1 MISTEVEVLLHRCF
15 VSAREARHKFITVEH
30 LVLAMLAEPQ
40 VSNHLVASSIN
51 IEKLR
56 VDLESRVAATET
68 VSGIDDDFDTQPTK
82 EFQRAIQNAILH
94 VQSKGEREVS
104 LMHLLTA
111 ALDQD
116 DNIAPSSLLE
126 TARMCSLCRK
136 WIPMESLT
144 TIEGRGVLCSE
155 CIAAVLEAGRKRK
168 GEV

>member
-1 MISTEVEVLLHRCF
+1 MISTELEVLLHRCF
-15 VSAREARHKFITVEH
+15 VSAREARHKFVTVEH
-30 LVLAMLAEPQ
+30 LVLEMLAEPP
-40 VSNHLVASSIN
+40 VSGHLAARSIN
-51 IEKLR
+51 TDKLR
-56 VDLESRVAATET
+56 TDLEFRVAATET
-68 VSGIDDDFDTQPTK
+68 VSGIDDDFETQPTL

-126 TARMCSLCRK
+126 TARICALCRK
-136 WIPMESLT
+136 LIPMESLT

-155 CIAAVLEAGRKRK
+155 CIAAVLEVGRKLK